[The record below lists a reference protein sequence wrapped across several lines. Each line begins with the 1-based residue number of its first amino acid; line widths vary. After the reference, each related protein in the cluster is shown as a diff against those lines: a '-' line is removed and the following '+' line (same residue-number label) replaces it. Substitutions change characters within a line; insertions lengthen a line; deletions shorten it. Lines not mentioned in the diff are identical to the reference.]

1 LGEIASVAPA
11 DLIIDYRSDSGD
23 RISNLPGLPS
33 LGGLSIVAERQLP
46 EGQTPL
52 ADSYLVVEGRVG
64 QGSLTL
70 ARNREQVSELWATFG
85 VLLVV
90 SLLPTFAIAGGI
102 GLWSA
107 RRARGRVEAIGATLR
122 ALTEGDPG
130 ARVPG
135 LPGAPDDLTEI
146 GGAVNR
152 MAEAQ
157 AATMAQLR
165 QVSTDIAHD
174 LKTPIQRVSVLLERL
189 EEGELSADQR
199 LVVGRARDE
208 TAQIVRTFQ
217 ALLQIAQIEGAGPQ
231 AAFAPV
237 DLAAVVAGIV
247 DVYEPAAE
255 ESGHVLRFAMSAP
268 VPVRGERSM
277 LGQVVA
283 NLIENALRHTPAGT
297 RIEVRV
303 DGPVLSVSDSGPGIP
318 EAERENVLRRHYRL
332 EQSRTSEGS
341 GLGLSLVAAI
351 AALHEARLELAQNP
365 SGADGG
371 PGLRVSLTFPVA

>member
-1 LGEIASVAPA
+1 
-11 DLIIDYRSDSGD
+11 
-23 RISNLPGLPS
+23 
-33 LGGLSIVAERQLP
+33 
-46 EGQTPL
+46 
-52 ADSYLVVEGRVG
+52 
-64 QGSLTL
+64 
-70 ARNREQVSELWATFG
+70 
-85 VLLVV
+85 
-90 SLLPTFAIAGGI
+90 
-102 GLWSA
+102 
-107 RRARGRVEAIGATLR
+107 
-122 ALTEGDPG
+122 
-130 ARVPG
+130 
-135 LPGAPDDLTEI
+135 
-146 GGAVNR
+146 
-152 MAEAQ
+152 
-157 AATMAQLR
+157 
-165 QVSTDIAHD
+165 
-174 LKTPIQRVSVLLERL
+174 VSVLLERL

-199 LVVGRARDE
+199 AVVGRARDE

-237 DLAAVVAGIV
+237 DLAAVVGGIV

-303 DGPVLSVSDSGPGIP
+303 DGPVLSVADTGPGIP